1 MTGRDALLRVHV
13 QLDTRERV
21 PPYFYHG
28 NSEWKTEGL
37 SQLPKSNALTKLTV
51 EDLDL
56 AGKRVLCRVDF
67 NVPQNDDGSVRD
79 DTRIRAA
86 LKTIEF
92 IRGQGARLIL
102 MSHLGRP
109 KGEVRA
115 ELRLDPIADHLR
127 KLIGGNVTKLDSL
140 VGPDVDAAVNAMQPG
155 DIVILEN
162 TRFHPGETKN
172 DPELSKALAALADV
186 FVSDA
191 FGTVHRAHAS
201 TCGVTEFISK
211 SAAGFLVAKEI
222 DYFTKIL
229 NNPDRPL
236 TAILGGAKVAGKIA
250 VIDNLID
257 LVDVLLIGGGMAY
270 TFLKAQGFEIGDSLL
285 DEDGLSVAKDAMAKA
300 KSKNVKLLLP
310 QDVIAADAFAADA
323 NIRVVRTDTIEPGWQ
338 GLDIGPE
345 TITAFTQ
352 VIQDS
357 KTVVWNGPVGVFEM
371 PPFAG
376 GTRSLAE
383 TLAASDTA
391 TSIIGG
397 GDTAAAVEQFGLAD
411 QMSHVSTG
419 GGASLEMLEGKE
431 LPGLAALTDA

>member
-1 MTGRDALLRVHV
+1 
-13 QLDTRERV
+13 V
-21 PPYFYHG
+21 P
-28 NSEWKTEGL
+28 EA
-37 SQLPKSNALTKLTV
+37 NAPTKRTV

-56 AGKRVLCRVDF
+56 DGKTVLCRVDF
-67 NVPQNDDGSVRD
+67 NVPQNEDGTVRD

-92 IRGQGARLIL
+92 IRDHGGKLIL

-109 KGEVRA
+109 KGEVNPKFK
-115 ELRLDPIADHLR
+115 LDPVADHLR
-127 KLIGGNVTKLDSL
+127 GLIGGNVTKLDEL
-140 VGPDVDAAVNAMQPG
+140 VGPTVEAAVDAMQPG
-155 DIVILEN
+155 DIVLLEN

-172 DPELSKALAALADV
+172 DPELSKALATLADV

-201 TCGVTEFISK
+201 TCGVTEFIDT

-222 DYFTKIL
+222 DYFSKVL

-236 TAILGGAKVAGKIA
+236 TAILGGAKVADKIA
-250 VIDNLID
+250 VIGNLID

-270 TFLKAQGFEIGDSLL
+270 TFLKAKGYEIGDSLL
-285 DEDGLSVAKDAMAKA
+285 DEAGLAVATDAMAKA
-300 KSKNVKLLLP
+300 EEKGVRLLLP
-310 QDVIAADAFAADA
+310 KDVIAADAFAEDA
-323 NIRVVRTDTIEPGWQ
+323 NTRTVSTDAIESGWQ

-345 TITAFTQ
+345 TIAAFTSE
-352 VIQDS
+352 IEAS
-357 KTVVWNGPVGVFEM
+357 KTVIWNGPVGVFEM

-376 GTRSLAE
+376 GTRALADA
-383 TLAASDTA
+383 LAASNSV

-419 GGASLEMLEGKE
+419 GGASLEMIEGKE
-431 LPGLAALTDA
+431 LPGLAALSDR